1 LEQRAAP
8 VSADVAPKS
17 KRSHHAKRRTRH

>member
-8 VSADVAPKS
+8 VSADVPPPP